1 MTAVRRLPE
10 RRVRPGQRPGSSLS
24 PVASTAHTVG
34 AAKPNLCR
42 AAPRGRCPVAPP
54 RPEPTRAVPAAP
66 RRPGPGAAAL
76 LVRGRFSRR
85 GLRLGVLR
93 GVRLRLRLLVA
104 AVVVLGKLGHLGQHR
119 TWRGAGGRRDR
130 GGPSRSGRGE
140 PLARLARL
148 LLRHLHGLAAAL
160 GDGQPA
166 REQAKTDQRSPPRPA
181 RCVAALLTSL
191 PGHHVHLP
199 PPPLLIGL
207 LCCLPHFGTSGT
219 SGASRQAGPR
229 PDSTLLPDLPSLC
242 AATRT
247 SAITRTD
254 LTDLRLSLQA
264 STWRVPVG
272 GCRLGVRSGGP
283 LWCRLGAGVGQRDRW
298 VWQRYGCAGPA
309 GRGVVAGA
317 GLVGGAAEPVADGRA
332 GPGRCPGRR
341 PHCAVLGG
349 GIG

>member
-1 MTAVRRLPE
+1 M
-10 RRVRPGQRPGSSLS
+10 
-24 PVASTAHTVG
+24 
-34 AAKPNLCR
+34 
-42 AAPRGRCPVAPP
+42 
-54 RPEPTRAVPAAP
+54 RAVPAAP

-130 GGPSRSGRGE
+130 GGPTRSGRDE
-140 PLARLARL
+140 LPADLRRL
-148 LLRHLHGLAAAL
+148 LLRRLHGLAAAL

-181 RCVAALLTSL
+181 RCVAALPASL

-207 LCCLPHFGTSGT
+207 LCRLPHFGTSET
-219 SGASRQAGPR
+219 SGASREAGPR
-229 PDSTLLPDLPSLC
+229 PDSTLLPDLPSRC
-242 AATRT
+242 VWPAAPT

-254 LTDLRLSLQA
+254 LTA
-264 STWRVPVG
+264 VPPTVD
-272 GCRLGVRSGGP
+272 V
-283 LWCRLGAGVGQRDRW
+283 
-298 VWQRYGCAGPA
+298 
-309 GRGVVAGA
+309 
-317 GLVGGAAEPVADGRA
+317 A
-332 GPGRCPGRR
+332 GPGGWVSAGLCGQAARAG
-341 PHCAVLGG
+341 ASSGWG
-349 GIG
+349 SGSGIGGCGRDEGAPGQLAGVWSPWP